1 MAKRDSRTPEMKIK
15 ALEMELADRERELQ
29 GFKKELAQINQ
40 QLERFINQIAGEL
53 KMAGVIQRSLVPT
66 DIPAIPGFEF
76 STKFVASPLNGGD
89 YFDIFEMQDKM
100 QFGIL
105 MSNSS
110 GHGMASLFMSILLK
124 LTTQIEAKKGMEP
137 DEVLKHMSKEI
148 QNNLQGEDLARIFY
162 IVVDRRRYNLT
173 YAKAG
178 DVFAYLYKYSED
190 KLVTLD
196 KGSPAIGKKTGLT
209 YKSETIKLDPRD
221 RLVLVSQG
229 LINAVNVSQEKYGED
244 RLHEVILKKARS
256 GCHEL
261 RNEILFQV
269 SQFAEGRDYPNDLSV
284 IIMEVKDKV
293 ISLKKG

>member
-1 MAKRDSRTPEMKIK
+1 MKIK
-15 ALEMELADRERELQ
+15 DLEAELADRDRELQ
-29 GFKKELAQINQ
+29 GFKKELSQINE

-110 GHGMASLFMSILLK
+110 GHGMASLFMSVLLK

-137 DEVLKHMSKEI
+137 EEVLKHMAHEI
-148 QNNLQGEDLARIFY
+148 QTNLKGEDLARIFY
-162 IVVDRRRYNLT
+162 VVVDRRRYELS
-173 YAKAG
+173 YCKAG
-178 DVFAYLYKYSED
+178 DVFAYLYKFAED
-190 KLVTLD
+190 KLVKLD
-196 KGSPAIGKKTGLT
+196 KGSPAIGKKTGSA
-209 YKSETIKLDPRD
+209 YKSETVKLDPRD
-221 RLVLVSQG
+221 RLIVVSQG
-229 LINAVNVSQEKYGED
+229 VINAVNTTQDIFGEE
-244 RLHEVILKKARS
+244 RLHDVLLEKAQS
-256 GCHEL
+256 GCHDL

-293 ISLKKG
+293 LRLKKG